1 MAMVTGE
8 RSALASF
15 AVKDLSSAEKG
26 VMQVTQEHT
35 LWCAEDRSR
44 QLPFPYTTCI
54 SVMAVWS
61 QTYRLYYCILVKQQK
76 LELSPFYFL
85 AAKKCPF

>member
-1 MAMVTGE
+1 
-8 RSALASF
+8 
-15 AVKDLSSAEKG
+15 
-26 VMQVTQEHT
+26 MQMTQERAFR
-35 LWCAEDRSR
+35 CDEDRNR

-85 AAKKCPF
+85 AAKSVLFSGF